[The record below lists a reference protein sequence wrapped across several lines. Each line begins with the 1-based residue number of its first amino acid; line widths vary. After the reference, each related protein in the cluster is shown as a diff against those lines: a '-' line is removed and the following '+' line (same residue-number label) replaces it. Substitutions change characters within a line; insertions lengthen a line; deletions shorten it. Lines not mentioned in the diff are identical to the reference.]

1 MRQRAR
7 ADNFTVC
14 YRKKTNG
21 SQFFMRLSCYRQ
33 CYDEIHDQQQTHKNL
48 TSIWKLDKIA
58 LLSQH
63 SGQNGII
70 FLLYQGTM
78 MISLSLACMYFHF
91 SSMRI
96 SFITWKL
103 QESTKLRQ
111 LRERHKLP
119 FWFCFLNSIPGDRTE
134 ISHMDRPQNSCQLP
148 SQPAYQDHMRRPSHC
163 KWWLLVKIIV
173 LLNNTRSTA
182 HDCALCLWWWPE
194 ERRLRRQS
202 VGRSRAVSGA
212 WDGISFSRK
221 GIHSSKNQNVLFL
234 VNLARNSLVNY

>member
-182 HDCALCLWWWPE
+182 HDFAFGDV
-194 ERRLRRQS
+194 QKNT
-202 VGRSRAVSGA
+202 GSGYKA
-212 WDGISFSRK
+212 WTGHVQYWKHRYFPLVSFSF
-221 GIHSSKNQNVLFL
+221 HLVLVSPL
-234 VNLARNSLVNY
+234 SNIWYRYWSILTR